1 MRQIKCVLYRNN
13 FGQNKFS
20 GYCEDVRWQW
30 HVEPQISICKEN
42 KYDTNTSACYTG
54 IISGK
59 LNSVDIV
66 KT

>member
-1 MRQIKCVLYRNN
+1 MACRTPDIY
-13 FGQNKFS
+13 
-20 GYCEDVRWQW
+20 
-30 HVEPQISICKEN
+30 CKEN
-42 KYDTNTSACYTG
+42 KYETNTSACYTG